1 MTEELMTVSETTAR
15 RRNLLI
21 SIIRGILKEN
31 YEVARE
37 YTVSEIE
44 TVFHFRKRDIAYN
57 LDYFF
62 EQRDEKFILKTEKMD
77 DAQKIIQNH
86 HQALGQLET
95 AKVLFIKSF
104 GRFYDD
110 CENSQSFSFDHK
122 RLRKIYSDL
131 NPVIQ
136 ILHWGML
143 PILSKWLMI
152 NSGRL
157 PENDIIAFYDHYH
170 MLTALLNEIRGRGET
185 METKGDDTLNKEMT
199 FSVYTRRWGHQDVYR
214 IERTIDGWEVHHIA
228 INGKCSKDGEGAL
241 MNNLHHDSI
250 FFPEDGV
257 KYALSNLWDDAEDGN
272 ITPEELQKKLQEIA
286 DWISSV
292 EKAVGENQ
300 PDWVNYY

>member
-1 MTEELMTVSETTAR
+1 MRISETTAR

-31 YEVARE
+31 FEVTRE

-44 TVFHFRKRDIAYN
+44 IVFHFRKRDIAYN

-62 EQRDEKFILKTEKMD
+62 EQRDEKFILKTERLD
-77 DAQKIIQNH
+77 EAQRIIKNH

-110 CENSQSFSFDHK
+110 YKNSAGFSFDHE
-122 RLRKIYSDL
+122 RFRKIYSDL
-131 NPVIQ
+131 HPVIQ

-143 PILSKWLMI
+143 PILLKWLMI
-152 NSGRL
+152 NSGML
-157 PENDIIAFYDHYH
+157 PEDDIIAFYDHYD
-170 MLTALLNEIRGRGET
+170 MFTALLNEIRGKGET
-185 METKGDDTLNKEMT
+185 METKGDDTLNKKMT
-199 FSVYTRRWGHQDVYR
+199 FSVYTRRWGHNDVYH

-228 INGKCSKDGEGAL
+228 INGKCAKDGEGAL
-241 MNNLHHDSI
+241 MNNLHHDYV

-272 ITPEELQKKLQEIA
+272 LTLEELQKKLQQIA
-286 DWISSV
+286 EWISSV

>member
-1 MTEELMTVSETTAR
+1 MVSEKTAR

-21 SIIRGILKEN
+21 SIIRGILKGN
-31 YEVARE
+31 FKVTRGF
-37 YTVSEIE
+37 TVTEIE
-44 TVFHFRKRDIAYN
+44 SSFHFKKRDIAYN
-57 LDYFF
+57 FDYFF
-62 EQRDEKFILKTEKMD
+62 EQRDEKFILTTEKLD
-77 DAQKIIQNH
+77 IVKKIIRNH
-86 HQALGQLET
+86 QRVLGDLET

-104 GRFYDD
+104 GRIHADYN
-110 CENSQSFSFDHK
+110 NSADFSFDRE
-122 RLRKIYSDL
+122 RLQKIYSDL
-131 NPVIQ
+131 HPVIH

-157 PENDIIAFYDHYH
+157 PENDIITFYNHYD
-170 MLTALLNEIRGRGET
+170 MLTALLNEIRGCGKT
-185 METKGDDTLNKEMT
+185 METKGDDTLNKEMA

-214 IERTIDGWEVHHIA
+214 VARTIDGWEVRHNA
-228 INGKCSKDGEGAL
+228 INGKCSKDGVGAL
-241 MNNLHHDSI
+241 MNNLQHDSV

-257 KYALSNLWDDAEDGN
+257 KYALSNLWDDAENGN
-272 ITPEELQKKLQEIA
+272 LTSEELQKRLQQIA